1 MSLEPLKPNERNTMT
16 ILVTGTSGHLGRLVV
31 ESLLA
36 RGVPASEL
44 VATARNLDSIA
55 DLAARG
61 VAVRRID
68 YSDAALLKE
77 AFVGVDKAILVSS
90 SEVGQ
95 RVNQHANVIDAAA
108 DAGVSLLAYTS
119 IANAD
124 TSTLLLAAE
133 HQQTEQYLKT
143 SGLPVVLLRNSW
155 YIENWTDQIAIALQN
170 GAVFGAAGNG
180 SVSAATRADYA
191 EAAATVL
198 TLDDQAG
205 KVYELGGTPFTLSD
219 YAAELSI
226 QRGQPVTY
234 QDLPTH
240 DYVAL
245 LEGAGLPKAVA
256 TVYADADR
264 GIKDGELLV
273 AGGNLEHLIGRP
285 STRLSD
291 AIKSRL
297 A

>member
-1 MSLEPLKPNERNTMT
+1 MT
-16 ILVTGTSGHLGRLVV
+16 ILVTGTSGHLGRLIV

-36 RGVPASEL
+36 CGVTASEV

-55 DLAARG
+55 DLAAKG
-61 VAVRRID
+61 VAVRRVD
-68 YSDAALLKE
+68 YNDAASLKE

-90 SEVGQ
+90 SDVGQ
-95 RVNQHANVIDAAA
+95 RVTQHANVIDAAA

-119 IANAD
+119 IANAE

-133 HQQTEQYLKT
+133 HKQTEQHLKT

-155 YIENWTDQIAIALQN
+155 YIENWTDQIPVALEN
-170 GAVFGAAGNG
+170 GAVVGAAGNG
-180 SVSAATRADYA
+180 VVSAATRADYA
-191 EAAATVL
+191 EAAAVVL

-205 KVYELGGTPFTLSD
+205 EVYELGGTPFTLSG
-219 YAAELSI
+219 YAAELSA
-226 QRGQPVTY
+226 QSGQPVTY
-234 QDLPTH
+234 QDLPTD

-245 LEGAGLPKAVA
+245 LEGAGLPNAVA

-264 GIKDGELLV
+264 GLKEGELLV
-273 AGGNLEHLIGRP
+273 EGGHLEQLIGRP
-285 STRLSD
+285 STQLSD
-291 AIKSRL
+291 AIKKHL

>member
-1 MSLEPLKPNERNTMT
+1 MT

-55 DLAARG
+55 DLAAKG
-61 VAVRRID
+61 VAVRRAD

-226 QRGQPVTY
+226 KSGQPVTY

-245 LEGAGLPKAVA
+245 LEGAGLPNAVA

-264 GIKDGELLV
+264 GIKEGELLV
-273 AGGNLEHLIGRP
+273 AGGHLEHLIGRP